1 MTASAPLAMPNA
13 YGAAAIDMISA
24 LDTLRLAGAD
34 KADPVQFH
42 YLEVLASR
50 AAHQSQAVQTLLATT
65 LSKGLAALSARL
77 AQAQRQSQDSPAQ
90 SSHKHGGPLGELTRY
105 VAQHAAATGG
115 EAAKGDDA
123 APSELKA
130 VRAFR
135 KTWSQ
140 FSVDKQLNLALG
152 LAPKNAGPINSH
164 MLVLRSLAQMRD
176 ISPDY
181 LNRFISYVDALQCLD
196 QANQGQALG
205 APQSGAEDKGK
216 KPRAPRKTS
225 RTSAKRDK

>member
-1 MTASAPLAMPNA
+1 MSASAPLAVPNA
-13 YGAAAIDMISA
+13 DVAAASDAISA
-24 LDTLRLAGAD
+24 LATLRLAGAH

-42 YLEVLASR
+42 YLEVLAKR
-50 AAHQSQAVQTLLATT
+50 ATHQPEAVQRLLTT
-65 LSKGLAALSARL
+65 ALSKGLAALCARL
-77 AQAQRQSQDSPAQ
+77 AQVQGTVAQPSKP
-90 SSHKHGGPLGELTRY
+90 SHGPLGELTRY
-105 VAQHAAATGG
+105 VAQHAVATAG
-115 EAAKGDDA
+115 EAANEADA

-140 FSVDKQLNLALG
+140 FSVDKQLNQALG

-205 APQSGAEDKGK
+205 AEQAGADDKGK
-216 KPRAPRKTS
+216 KLRAPRKTS
-225 RTSAKRDK
+225 RTPAKREK